1 MYALLAASLAA
12 LPVSVTRGVVYR
24 TAPPLPNS
32 GAVRELA
39 LDFYEPVTA
48 EAGPHPLAIFIH
60 GGSWSGGQ
68 RQDMAGFCEKA
79 ARHGMA
85 AATVSYRLAPAD
97 RWPAMLDDVKAA
109 VRFFRERA
117 GDYKIDP
124 DRIGA
129 AGASAGGHLALLLGA
144 VDDELMA
151 QPYPG
156 RSSRVKA
163 VVNVFGPTDLTKD
176 YPEILS
182 AILSQTVLGKPLR
195 DAGDDIRL
203 MSPVNWISA
212 GDAPVFTIH
221 GSADTLVP
229 PKQAERLAEALA
241 KAGIPHET
249 VIVEGL
255 GHQNP
260 DDLPAGAAA
269 VDKALVWLKAK
280 L

>member
-24 TAPPLPNS
+24 SAPPLPNTE
-32 GAVRELA
+32 AVREVA
-39 LDFYEPVTA
+39 LDFYEPVSA
-48 EAGPHPLAIFIH
+48 APGPHPLVIFIH

-79 ARHGMA
+79 ARQGFA
-85 AATVSYRLAPAD
+85 AATVSYRLAPGD
-97 RWPAMLDDVKAA
+97 RWPAMLDDVQAA

-117 GDYKIDP
+117 DDYKIDP
-124 DRIGA
+124 ARIGA

-144 VDDELMA
+144 VDDDLKA

-163 VVNVFGPTDLTKD
+163 VINVFGPTDLTKD

-182 AILSQTVLGKPLR
+182 AILSQTVIGKPLR
-195 DAGDDIRL
+195 DAGEDVRR
-203 MSPVNWISA
+203 MSPVAWIGA

-221 GSADTLVP
+221 GTADTLVP
-229 PKQAERLAEALA
+229 PKQAARLTEALA
-241 KAGIPHET
+241 QAGIAHET
-249 VIVEGL
+249 VMVEGL

-260 DDLPAGAAA
+260 DDLPAGTAA
-269 VDKALVWLKAK
+269 VEKALAWMKSK